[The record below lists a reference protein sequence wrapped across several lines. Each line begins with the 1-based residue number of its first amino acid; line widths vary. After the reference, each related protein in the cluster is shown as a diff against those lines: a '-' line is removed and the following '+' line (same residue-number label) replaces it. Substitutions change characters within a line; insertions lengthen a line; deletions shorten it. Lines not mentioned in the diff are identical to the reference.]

1 MVQALSQPLTFDD
14 FLEWYPEG
22 QGRYEL
28 IDGIIAEMT
37 PTGDHEEVGAFIARK
52 LNVIIDRE
60 GLPWFIPRTYLVHP
74 PGLASGYQPDVLVL
88 DRAELAQE
96 PRWKAASIITRGTS
110 VKLAIEIVSTNWRH
124 DYGRKLFDYEAMGI
138 PEYWIVDFR
147 ALGARRFIGSPKQPT
162 LSVYQLIDGEYQGQ
176 QFRGADQIASTA
188 FPQWDLSAETIF
200 QAGLPLPPDRPL

>member
-1 MVQALSQPLTFDD
+1 MVQALPQPLTFED

-37 PTGDHEEVGAFIARK
+37 PTGDHEQVGAFIARK
-52 LNVIIDRE
+52 LNVQIE
-60 GLPWFIPRTYLVHP
+60 NQALPWFIPRTYIVHP
-74 PGLASGYQPDVLVL
+74 PGVASGYQPDVLVL
-88 DRAELAQE
+88 NPAELVHE
-96 PRWKAASIITRGTS
+96 PRWKTASIITRGAS
-110 VKLAIEIVSTNWRH
+110 VQLAVEIVSTNWRH

-162 LSVYQLIDGEYQGQ
+162 LSVYQLVDGEYQGQ
-176 QFRGADQIASTA
+176 QFRGTTPISSRA
-188 FPQWDLSAETIF
+188 FPELALQATTIF
-200 QAGLPLPPDRPL
+200 KAGELLLPEQ

>member
-1 MVQALSQPLTFDD
+1 MVQALPQPLTFED

-60 GLPWFIPRTYLVHP
+60 TLPCFIPRTYIVHP

-88 DRAELAQE
+88 NQTELVNE
-96 PRWKAASIITRGTS
+96 PRWKSSSVITRGTS
-110 VKLAIEIVSTNWRH
+110 VKLAVEIVSTNWRD

-162 LSVYQLIDGEYQGQ
+162 LSVYQLMDGEYQGQ
-176 QFRGADQIASTA
+176 QFRGTTMIASNA
-188 FPQWDLSAETIF
+188 FPQLTLSAETIF
-200 QAGLPLPPDRPL
+200 QAGLQLPADHQP